1 MAVTRSTSSSKVRE
15 HPFLKKSVKP
25 NEILRERKAKAFE
38 IVSKEDKRLL
48 EKQADEAMSKRE
60 ARIREALKKKPGKV
74 KAEKTFDEMED
85 IDPDDTFLDPDR
97 DYQPEEDP
105 SVKPKKKKKKSK
117 TKDLVKRKE
126 LEHHDLEDVPDNEE
140 DIELAQY
147 GLERPKPKVKKKKKG
162 RPSAAEVEEA
172 RDDWVPE
179 KKKAKKQKLEPGT
192 ELTIVSAGDK
202 LTAGALVKGGK
213 SMLGRDIDKIHDL
226 IEVGDHDTASTMI
239 YKRMLQALLEAA
251 KNVEN
256 VVTGSGGTRGVQ
268 AMNMITSSIRDVMID
283 IQQAQDRGNMG
294 VALVEKV
301 IMPSFLDIGMMLLR
315 ENEQLKQKLR
325 RDLPK
330 ELMDRYEQILES
342 YDAKVGDFVQ
352 AQFKEVRE
360 ETRKFLQ
367 R

>member
-1 MAVTRSTSSSKVRE
+1 MAVTRSTSTTKVRE

-25 NEILRERKAKAFE
+25 NEILKERKAKVFE
-38 IVSKEDKRLL
+38 IVSSEDKRLL
-48 EKQADEAMSKRE
+48 DKQAKETMTQRE

-74 KAEKTFDEMED
+74 RAEKTYDEMDD

-97 DYQPEEDP
+97 DYTPEPDP
-105 SVKPKKKKKKSK
+105 SVKPKKKKKSK

-147 GLERPKPKVKKKKKG
+147 GLERPKATVKKKKKG

-172 RDDWVPE
+172 RDSWAPE
-179 KKKAKKQKLEPGT
+179 KKKVKKQKLEPGT
-192 ELTIVSAGDK
+192 ELTIVSPGDK
-202 LTAGALVKGGK
+202 LTAGALLK
-213 SMLGRDIDKIHDL
+213 SGRNMLGRDLDTIHEL

-239 YKRMLQALLEAA
+239 YKRMLQALLETA
-251 KNVEN
+251 KSVGDVIASSN
-256 VVTGSGGTRGVQ
+256 GTRGVQ
-268 AMNMITSSIRDVMID
+268 SMNMITSSIRDVMID

-301 IMPSFLDIGMMLLR
+301 IMPAFLDIGMMLLR

-325 RDLPK
+325 RDLSK
-330 ELMDRYEQILES
+330 ELMERYEQILES